1 MHKVLIIDDEKDIC
15 FLISEILKDEK
26 YITYS
31 ALNSNEAISYFN
43 KFNPDLVILD
53 VWLSNSKLDGIEIL
67 KEFKKI
73 NNNVPVIIISGH
85 GTVDL
90 AVSAIKNGAYDFLEK
105 PFNSDKLVILAKRAI
120 ESSRLINENKDLK
133 ELISPNVS
141 LVGNSSFTNQIRK
154 KIIDYSKSN
163 SRLLIEGLFGV
174 GKKLIT
180 NQIHQN
186 SKYKEKIPLNIDFA
200 SLNESNLEVLFSED
214 IKNLKDNLFIRSNQ
228 NTLILSNIDQ
238 IPIKFQK
245 QFLFFI
251 ENPGFFKSSN
261 ILLDHKIIT
270 ISEKNLVDEI
280 TNGNFLSRLYERL
293 KVDHLVCP
301 SLSDRIPDILPIL
314 NYYLSKFNTRNINL
328 SFSKSAISKLEMFN
342 WPGNIAQ
349 LVNYVEKTVILNQT
363 TINDLVLDVDNLA
376 LEMGDYNKEQI
387 TANNYDLSLKEARI
401 EFEKEYLLSQIKR
414 FSGNISK
421 VSEFTG
427 MERTALYRKLKSLNI
442 SVN

>member
-180 NQIHQN
+180 NLIHQN

-301 SLSDRIPDILPIL
+301 SLSNRIPDILPIL